1 MSEPTNTNWF
11 YQQLGLPEKALLQ
24 ARIYKKQLLEN
35 ADLTISDRKWIN
47 EEIESIE
54 WRYTLKP
61 ATVAIPKYEDT
72 EREYIEIA
80 LLHITLKANTHIKR
94 LSEVVQ
100 RAIPYPLIVVFEHA
114 DSLLISLA
122 DKRINRSDSS
132 KLTAEQFF
140 ESGWFDENLVNQNEV
155 YASFLDSLRFNQT
168 GINQLALQDLYIF
181 YQSIITRFN
190 ALDAAKHTG
199 KFTLTANVEADKLR
213 QEHLQTL
220 KQLELQLI
228 SLKAQVKNETQFNSK
243 LEGNVQIK
251 QLKQQIQHITMQL
264 SA

>member
-1 MSEPTNTNWF
+1 MTELTNTNWF

-47 EEIESIE
+47 EEIETIE

-61 ATVAIPKYEDT
+61 ATLAIPKYEDT
-72 EREYIEIA
+72 DREYIEIA
-80 LLHITLKANTHIKR
+80 LLHITLKTNTHVKR

-100 RAIPYPLIVVFEHA
+100 RAIPYPLIVVFEYA

-122 DKRINRSDSS
+122 DKRISRSDSS
-132 KLTAEQFF
+132 KLTVEQFF
-140 ESGWFDENLVNQNEV
+140 ETGWLNDSADQPEIIAQFGSNLKFTKL
-155 YASFLDSLRFNQT
+155 A
-168 GINQLALQDLYIF
+168 QLDLYAF

-190 ALDAAKHTG
+190 ALEAAKHTG
-199 KFTLTANVEADKLR
+199 KFTLTADVEADKLR

-220 KQLELQLI
+220 KQLELQLV
-228 SLKAQVKNETQFNSK
+228 SLKAQVKKETQFNRK
-243 LEGNVQIK
+243 LESNVQIK

-264 SA
+264 LA

>member
-1 MSEPTNTNWF
+1 MSEPTSTNWF

-61 ATVAIPKYEDT
+61 ATVAIPKYEDA

-80 LLHITLKANTHIKR
+80 LLHIILKASKLKANTHVKR
-94 LSEVVQ
+94 LSEVVE
-100 RAIPYPLIVVFEHA
+100 RAIPYPLIVVFEH
-114 DSLLISLA
+114 DNNLWVSLA

-132 KLTAEQFF
+132 KLTVEQFF
-140 ESGWFDENLVNQNEV
+140 ESGWFNNSAVQSEV
-155 YASFLDSLRFNQT
+155 IAQFGASLGFT
-168 GINQLALQDLYIF
+168 QLAQLDLYAF
-181 YQSIITRFN
+181 YQSLITRFN
-190 ALDAAKHTG
+190 ALEAAKHTG
-199 KFTLTANVEADKLR
+199 KFTLTTDVEADKLR

-220 KQLELQLI
+220 KQLELQLV
-228 SLKAQVKNETQFNSK
+228 SLRAQVKNETQFNRK

-251 QLKQQIQHITMQL
+251 QLKQQIQNITTQL

>member
-1 MSEPTNTNWF
+1 MIESTNTNWF

-47 EEIESIE
+47 DDIETID

-61 ATVAIPKYEDT
+61 ATVAIPKHEDA

-80 LLHITLKANTHIKR
+80 LLHITLKANIHVKR

-100 RAIPYPLIVVFEHA
+100 RAIPYPLIVVFEH
-114 DSLLISLA
+114 DNKLWVSLA
-122 DKRINRSDSS
+122 DKRISRADSS
-132 KLTAEQFF
+132 KLTVEQFF
-140 ESGWFDENLVNQNEV
+140 ETGWLNVSLVNQTET
-155 YASFLDSLRFNQT
+155 YAHFLDSLRFNQ
-168 GINQLALQDLYIF
+168 LALQDLYAF

-190 ALDAAKHTG
+190 ALEAAKHTG
-199 KFTLTANVEADKLR
+199 KFTLTVDVEADKLR

-228 SLKAQVKNETQFNSK
+228 SLKAQVRNETQFNRK

-251 QLKQQIQHITMQL
+251 QLKQQIQNITTQL

>member
-1 MSEPTNTNWF
+1 MSESINSTWF

-47 EEIESIE
+47 EDIESIE

-61 ATVAIPKYEDT
+61 ATVAIPKYEDA

-80 LLHITLKANTHIKR
+80 LLHITLKANTHVKR

-100 RAIPYPLIVVFEHA
+100 RAIPYPLIVVFEH
-114 DSLLISLA
+114 DNNLWVCLA
-122 DKRINRSDSS
+122 EKRINRADSS
-132 KLTAEQFF
+132 KLTVEQFF
-140 ESGWFDENLVNQNEV
+140 ESGWLNGLAAPSEV
-155 YASFLDSLRFNQT
+155 ITQFGSSLGFT
-168 GINQLALQDLYIF
+168 QLAQLDLYAF

-190 ALDAAKHTG
+190 ALEAAKHTG
-199 KFTLTANVEADKLR
+199 KFALTADVEADKLR
-213 QEHLQTL
+213 QQHLQTL
-220 KQLELQLI
+220 KQLELQLV
-228 SLKAQVKNETQFNSK
+228 SLKAQVKNETQFNRK

-251 QLKQQIQHITMQL
+251 QLKQQIQHITNQL

>member
-1 MSEPTNTNWF
+1 MNESISSAWF

-35 ADLTISDRKWIN
+35 TDLTISDRKWIN
-47 EEIESIE
+47 EEIETIE

-61 ATVAIPKYEDT
+61 ATVAIPKHEDA

-80 LLHITLKANTHIKR
+80 LLHITLKANTHVKR

-132 KLTAEQFF
+132 KLTVEQFF
-140 ESGWFDENLVNQNEV
+140 ETGWFN
-155 YASFLDSLRFNQT
+155 DSADQPEIIAQFGLSLGFT
-168 GINQLALQDLYIF
+168 QLAQLDLYAF

-190 ALDAAKHTG
+190 ALEAAKHTG
-199 KFTLTANVEADKLR
+199 KFTLTADVEADKLR
-213 QEHLQTL
+213 QDHLQTL
-220 KQLELQLI
+220 KQLELQLV
-228 SLKAQVKNETQFNSK
+228 SLKAQVKNETQFNRK

-251 QLKQQIQHITMQL
+251 QLKQQIQLITNQL

>member
-1 MSEPTNTNWF
+1 MSEPPNPNWF

-47 EEIESIE
+47 DDIETIE

-61 ATVAIPKYEDT
+61 ATVAIPKYEDA

-80 LLHITLKANTHIKR
+80 LLHITLKANTHVKR

-132 KLTAEQFF
+132 KLTVEQFF
-140 ESGWFDENLVNQNEV
+140 ESGWFDKDSVNLTEIHRHFLQN
-155 YASFLDSLRFNQT
+155 
-168 GINQLALQDLYIF
+168 LAFTKLPHLDLYVF
-181 YQSIITRFN
+181 YQAIITRFN
-190 ALDAAKHTG
+190 ALEAAKHTG
-199 KFTLTANVEADKLR
+199 KFTLTADLQADKLR
-213 QEHLQTL
+213 QEHLQTI
-220 KQLELQLI
+220 KQLELQLV
-228 SLKAQVKNETQFNSK
+228 SLKAKVKNETQFNRK
-243 LEGNVQIK
+243 LETNILIK
-251 QLKQQIQHITMQL
+251 QIKQQIQHITTQL

>member
-1 MSEPTNTNWF
+1 MSDSISNHWF

-24 ARIYKKQLLEN
+24 ARIYKKLLLEN

-47 EEIESIE
+47 DDIETIE

-61 ATVAIPKYEDT
+61 ATVAIPKYEDA

-80 LLHITLKANTHIKR
+80 LLHITLKANTHVKR

-100 RAIPYPLIVVFEHA
+100 RTIPYPLIVVFEHA
-114 DSLLISLA
+114 DSFLISLA

-132 KLTAEQFF
+132 KLTVEQFF
-140 ESGWFDENLVNQNEV
+140 ESGWLNCSAAQSEV
-155 YASFLDSLRFNQT
+155 IAQFGSSLGFT
-168 GINQLALQDLYIF
+168 QLAQLDLYAF

-190 ALDAAKHTG
+190 ALEAAKHTG
-199 KFTLTANVEADKLR
+199 EYTLSADVEADKLR

-220 KQLELQLI
+220 KQLELQLM
-228 SLKAQVKNETQFNSK
+228 SLKAQVKNETQFNRK

-251 QLKQQIQHITMQL
+251 QLKQQIQHITTQL

>member
-1 MSEPTNTNWF
+1 MSELSNANWF

-61 ATVAIPKYEDT
+61 ATVAIPKYEDA

-80 LLHITLKANTHIKR
+80 LLHITLKANTHVKR

-132 KLTAEQFF
+132 KLTVEQFF
-140 ESGWFDENLVNQNEV
+140 ESGWFNSSAAQSEV
-155 YASFLDSLRFNQT
+155 IAQFGSSLGFT
-168 GINQLALQDLYIF
+168 QLAQLDLYAY
-181 YQSIITRFN
+181 YQLIITRFN
-190 ALDAAKHTG
+190 ALEAAKHTG
-199 KFTLTANVEADKLR
+199 KFTLTADVEADKLR
-213 QEHLQTL
+213 QEYLQIL
-220 KQLELQLI
+220 KQLELQLT
-228 SLKAQVKNETQFNSK
+228 SLKAQVKSENQFNRK
-243 LEGNVQIK
+243 LEVNVQIK
-251 QLKQQIQHITMQL
+251 QLKQQIQHITTQL

>member
-1 MSEPTNTNWF
+1 MSDAINNQWF

-47 EEIESIE
+47 EDIESIE

-61 ATVAIPKYEDT
+61 ATVAMPKYEDA

-80 LLHITLKANTHIKR
+80 LLHITLKANTHVKR
-94 LSEVVQ
+94 LNEVVQ
-100 RAIPYPLIVVFEHA
+100 RAIPYPLIVVFEH
-114 DSLLISLA
+114 DNNLWISLA

-132 KLTAEQFF
+132 KLTVEQFF
-140 ESGWFDENLVNQNEV
+140 ETGWFNDSANQPEMI
-155 YASFLDSLRFNQT
+155 AQFGSSLRFT
-168 GINQLALQDLYIF
+168 QLAQLDLYAF

-190 ALDAAKHTG
+190 ALEAAKHTG
-199 KFTLTANVEADKLR
+199 KFTLTADVEADKLR
-213 QEHLQTL
+213 QEYLQTL
-220 KQLELQLI
+220 KQLELQLV
-228 SLKAQVKNETQFNSK
+228 SLKAQIKNETQFNRK
-243 LEGNVQIK
+243 LEVNVQIK
-251 QLKQQIQHITMQL
+251 QVKQQIQQITTKL

>member
-1 MSEPTNTNWF
+1 MSDVFNNHWF
-11 YQQLGLPEKALLQ
+11 YQQLDLPEKALLQ

-47 EEIESIE
+47 EDIESIE

-61 ATVAIPKYEDT
+61 ATVAIPKYEDA

-80 LLHITLKANTHIKR
+80 LLHITLKANTHVKR

-122 DKRINRSDSS
+122 DKRIHRSDSS
-132 KLTAEQFF
+132 KLTVEQFF
-140 ESGWFDENLVNQNEV
+140 ESGWLNENLVNQTEI
-155 YASFLDSLRFNQT
+155 YAHFLDSLRFNQ
-168 GINQLALQDLYIF
+168 LALQDLYAF

-190 ALDAAKHTG
+190 ALEAAKHTG
-199 KFTLTANVEADKLR
+199 KFTLTVDVEADKLR

-220 KQLELQLI
+220 KQLELQLV
-228 SLKAQVKNETQFNSK
+228 SLRAQVKNETQFNRK

-251 QLKQQIQHITMQL
+251 QLKQQIQNITMRL
-264 SA
+264 

>member
-1 MSEPTNTNWF
+1 MSELTNTNWF

-47 EEIESIE
+47 EEIETIE

-61 ATVAIPKYEDT
+61 ATLAIPKYEDT

-80 LLHITLKANTHIKR
+80 LLHITLKANTHVKR

-122 DKRINRSDSS
+122 DKRINRADSS
-132 KLTAEQFF
+132 KLTVEQFF
-140 ESGWFDENLVNQNEV
+140 EAGWFNDSADQPEIIAQFG
-155 YASFLDSLRFNQT
+155 SSLRFT
-168 GINQLALQDLYIF
+168 KLAQFDLYAF

-190 ALDAAKHTG
+190 ALEAAKHTG
-199 KFTLTANVEADKLR
+199 KFTLTADVEADKLR

-220 KQLELQLI
+220 KQLELQLA
-228 SLKAQVKNETQFNSK
+228 SLKAQVKNETQFNRK

-251 QLKQQIQHITMQL
+251 QLKQQIQHITTQL

>member
-1 MSEPTNTNWF
+1 MIEPTHTNWF

-47 EEIESIE
+47 DDIETIE

-61 ATVAIPKYEDT
+61 ATVTIPKYEDT

-80 LLHITLKANTHIKR
+80 LLHITLKANTHVKR

-100 RAIPYPLIVVFEHA
+100 RAIPYPLIVVYEHA
-114 DSLLISLA
+114 DRLLISLA

-132 KLTAEQFF
+132 KLTVEHFF
-140 ESGWFDENLVNQNEV
+140 ESGWFNGSDTQSDVIAQFV
-155 YASFLDSLRFNQT
+155 SSLGFT
-168 GINQLALQDLYIF
+168 QLAQLDLYAF

-190 ALDAAKHTG
+190 ALEAAKHTG
-199 KFTLTANVEADKLR
+199 KFTLTVDVEADKLR

-220 KQLELQLI
+220 KQLELQLV
-228 SLKAQVKNETQFNSK
+228 SLKTQVKNETQFNRK
-243 LEGNVQIK
+243 LEGNVQIRQVK
-251 QLKQQIQHITMQL
+251 QLIQHITTQL

>member
-1 MSEPTNTNWF
+1 MNEVINNHWF

-47 EEIESIE
+47 DDIETIE

-61 ATVAIPKYEDT
+61 ATVAIPKYEDA
-72 EREYIEIA
+72 EQEYIEIA
-80 LLHITLKANTHIKR
+80 LLHIVLKANTHVKR

-100 RAIPYPLIVVFEHA
+100 RAIPYPLIVVFEHEY
-114 DSLLISLA
+114 SLLISLA

-132 KLTAEQFF
+132 KLTVEQFF
-140 ESGWFDENLVNQNEV
+140 ESGWLNIGLVNQTET
-155 YASFLDSLRFNQT
+155 YASFLNSLKF
-168 GINQLALQDLYIF
+168 NQLALQDLYAF
-181 YQSIITRFN
+181 YQAIITRFN
-190 ALDAAKHTG
+190 ALEAAKHTG
-199 KFTLTANVEADKLR
+199 KFTLTADVEADKLR

-228 SLKAQVKNETQFNSK
+228 SLKAQVKNETQFNRK

-251 QLKQQIQHITMQL
+251 QLKQQIQNITTKL

>member
-1 MSEPTNTNWF
+1 MIDANTNISNNHWF

-47 EEIESIE
+47 EDIESIE

-61 ATVAIPKYEDT
+61 ATVAIPKYEDA

-80 LLHITLKANTHIKR
+80 LLHITLKANTHVKR

-122 DKRINRSDSS
+122 DKRINRADSS
-132 KLTAEQFF
+132 KLTVEQFF
-140 ESGWFDENLVNQNEV
+140 ESGWLNSSAAQSEV
-155 YASFLDSLRFNQT
+155 ITQFCSSLGFT
-168 GINQLALQDLYIF
+168 QLAQLDLYAF

-190 ALDAAKHTG
+190 ALEAAKHTG
-199 KFTLTANVEADKLR
+199 KFTLTADVEADKLR

-220 KQLELQLI
+220 KQLELQLV
-228 SLKAQVKNETQFNSK
+228 SLKAQVKNETQFNRK

-251 QLKQQIQHITMQL
+251 QLKQQIQHITTQL